1 MQVFSWDDVLN
12 SKVSDFI
19 AGSGT
24 ALTVGGFDGPHRGHE
39 VLCAKV
45 VADARKRALLP
56 GLITFKHSPRAFKQQ
71 GAYEGDISTLRLRL
85 KVFKQ
90 WGFAFAVV
98 IDFSS
103 DFSKMEGYTF
113 LTVLKD
119 YCGMR
124 FFEVGKLFRC
134 GHNHTAGED
143 EIRKFAGEHGIE
155 CDFVSLAADG
165 GSRISSSAVRRYIRA
180 GKLDK
185 AAQFLGRPFE
195 IDCLCL
201 SAENE
206 GGKTV
211 ALKKYG
217 GGQDCFQ
224 ILPPDGVY
232 RVNVSASDAGK
243 KIGFAADL
251 HAGSSVLRLDVP
263 DVYKK
268 CRFDTIRFKN

>member
-71 GAYEGDISTLRLRL
+71 DSYEGDISTLRLRL

-134 GHNHTAGED
+134 GYNHAAGED

-165 GSRISSSAVRRYIRA
+165 GSRISSSAVRRYIRS
-180 GKLDK
+180 GSLDK
-185 AAQFLGRPFE
+185 AEQLLGRPFE

-224 ILPPDGVY
+224 ILPPDGV
-232 RVNVSASDAGK
+232 SAFEAEK
-243 KIGFAADL
+243 KIGFIADL
-251 HAGSSVLRLDVP
+251 HAGSSILRLDVP